1 MDYAIHVKISSPFLA
16 ISTSNSQDSNVQI
29 VKLLPVGV
37 RTNGADWYLLS
48 IDFSRLFFDNLRDDL
63 GVLLREPAKKR
74 WNTHICFCTGRFR
87 IFEGRLERLYDYDTR
102 TLIAKRRQM

>member
-1 MDYAIHVKISSPFLA
+1 MDYAIHVKISSRFLA
-16 ISTSNSQDSNVQI
+16 FSTLNSQDSSVQI
-29 VKLLPVGV
+29 VKLLSVGV

-48 IDFSRLFFDNLRDDL
+48 IYFSRFVFDDLRDDL

-87 IFEGRLERLYDYDTR
+87 IFEGRLER
-102 TLIAKRRQM
+102 